1 MGWQMSYN
9 KEFDLDLDDIELIE
23 KALGQELKRL
33 SENRLM
39 LTESTVKPEG
49 EIASVKAIDEKIKQI
64 DHLLGRLHNQ
74 KIWYRPKGMYIS
86 G

>member
-1 MGWQMSYN
+1 MSYN